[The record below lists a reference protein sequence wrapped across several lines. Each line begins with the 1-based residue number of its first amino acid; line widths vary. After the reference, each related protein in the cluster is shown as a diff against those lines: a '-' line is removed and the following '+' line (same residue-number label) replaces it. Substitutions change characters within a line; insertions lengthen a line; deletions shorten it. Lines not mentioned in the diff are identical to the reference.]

1 MRTITE
7 HFGQQHSNRML
18 FSVPVWGPQLA
29 LSTFYMQTSVLEAE
43 SLSLSLF
50 LYIIFSVFSIYIYI
64 YIKPSGIYF
73 SMLSCRCRRV
83 DVRRE
88 LRDVTREEIVRFQQ
102 AVAQLQLN
110 NEHRVWEQFRD
121 LYMTHRMHA
130 SGAPY
135 FLPWHRYFLRQLE
148 QKLQEIDC
156 TVVLPYFDFTTDVG
170 NFSQAVLWQANFFGG
185 NGNESD
191 GGCVPDHPF
200 GDPKAWEPCISRQFN
215 TSVTLPTQV
224 EIAMA
229 LASEDFMEM
238 SMCLETVVAY
248 VHAFVGGDMM
258 TAGGPFDPVFY
269 RRARLRGHAVLGLAA
284 AGAEQVPVP
293 SCLWEDSSHPLQHSA
308 VARLQFRGVT
318 VRHLRLPFKREPLQC
333 DRSQTS
339 PTTADIPWDNTPRV
353 TGDPTTPGAWASAW
367 WHPCVTGWCAKPCW
381 CGGGGGD
388 GGSGS
393 VWLQCRWLWPRWLWQ
408 IRLQPKRWVSVW
420 EKEHHLCVSVSKV
433 KLLSERKG
441 VWIEIWLWLKRWH
454 SIAA

>member
-1 MRTITE
+1 
-7 HFGQQHSNRML
+7 
-18 FSVPVWGPQLA
+18 
-29 LSTFYMQTSVLEAE
+29 
-43 SLSLSLF
+43 
-50 LYIIFSVFSIYIYI
+50 
-64 YIKPSGIYF
+64 
-73 SMLSCRCRRV
+73 MLSCRCRRV

-110 NEHRVWEQFRD
+110 NEDRVWEQFRD

-269 RRARLRGHAVLGLAA
+269 AVHAYVDMLYWDWQQQGQNKYQFPAAYGKIPLIPFNIPPWHVFNSEESLCVTYAFPSKGNPCNVTDRKPLPPLPTFPGTTRPESPVTPPPLEPGRQRG
-284 AGAEQVPVP
+284 
-293 SCLWEDSSHPLQHSA
+293 
-308 VARLQFRGVT
+308 
-318 VRHLRLPFKREPLQC
+318 
-333 DRSQTS
+333 
-339 PTTADIPWDNTPRV
+339 DIPVSPGDVLNRV
-353 TGDPTTPGAWASAW
+353 DVVEEVETVDLDLFGYSVDGFDR
-367 WHPCVTGWCAKPCW
+367 
-381 CGGGGGD
+381 GGFDRFGFN
-388 GGSGS
+388 
-393 VWLQCRWLWPRWLWQ
+393 
-408 IRLQPKRWVSVW
+408 
-420 EKEHHLCVSVSKV
+420 
-433 KLLSERKG
+433 RKG
-441 VWIEIWLWLKRWH
+441 E
-454 SIAA
+454 

>member
-18 FSVPVWGPQLA
+18 FSVPVWVPQLA

-43 SLSLSLF
+43 SLSLSLSFYISF
-50 LYIIFSVFSIYIYI
+50 LVFFPDIYIY
-64 YIKPSGIYF
+64 K
-73 SMLSCRCRRV
+73 
-83 DVRRE
+83 
-88 LRDVTREEIVRFQQ
+88 T
-102 AVAQLQLN
+102 
-110 NEHRVWEQFRD
+110 FRH
-121 LYMTHRMHA
+121 L
-130 SGAPY
+130 
-135 FLPWHRYFLRQLE
+135 FFN
-148 QKLQEIDC
+148 
-156 TVVLPYFDFTTDVG
+156 VVLQVPTRGREARAARRDEGGDSSLPAGCCSTPAEQWG
-170 NFSQAVLWQANFFGG
+170 QSLGAVPGPLHDP
-185 NGNESD
+185 SD
-191 GGCVPDHPF
+191 
-200 GDPKAWEPCISRQFN
+200 ARQRRPL
-215 TSVTLPTQV
+215 LP
-224 EIAMA
+224 A
-229 LASEDFMEM
+229 LASLLPAAAGAEASGDRLHCRAALLRLHHGCGQLLPGCPLAGKFLRRKWKRKWWGLCAGPSLRGSQ
-238 SMCLETVVAY
+238 SMGALHLPPVQHQRDSA
-248 VHAFVGGDMM
+248 HSGGDSHG
-258 TAGGPFDPVFY
+258 AGQRGFHGDEHVPGNSCCVCSCLCGGGHDDGWGSFRPCLL

-339 PTTADIPWDNTPRV
+339 PATADIPWDNTPRV

-393 VWLQCRWLWPRWLWQ
+393 VWLQRRWLWPRWLWQ
-408 IRLQPKRWVSVW
+408 IWLQPKRWVSVW